1 MKATAMT
8 LTQLYRRQIQV
19 ARVYGIPVRIDYRW
33 FLVFGLS
40 VWLVSTNMLALGL
53 PGVGRGTSLLLGVAT
68 TATLFLSI
76 FGHELAHA
84 LVARSEGIETEEIVL
99 HPFGGLARLAEQPR
113 SPGAEFRIAAAGPAA
128 SFFFALCGFGAML
141 LANAGGFRAGA
152 AVFFFLW
159 FFNLLLA
166 VFNLFPGY
174 PLDGGRVLRALL
186 WHRNGNISEA
196 TRIAGLCGQV
206 IALALIAFGI
216 FIVVLHVTRG
226 TGDLFTGLWSVM
238 VGLFLGDAA
247 RKVTAET
254 GGASGAVTVGEVMG
268 VPFAIE
274 PDVTVSHFVDVILP
288 QHRQTSFLVARDKR
302 LHGLLTL
309 ADLKALPRDK
319 WRQTRARDVMRPISP
334 QLFVESSALIG
345 RAEDLMKQ
353 NGADALAVINP
364 AGELIGFLQ
373 KGLIK
378 KRAAKASSIGKRRQR
393 FFNR

>member
-1 MKATAMT
+1 MKATAPT
-8 LTQLYRRQIQV
+8 WTQIYHRQIQV

-40 VWLVSTNMLALGL
+40 VWLVSANMLALGL
-53 PGVGRGTSLLLGVAT
+53 PGVGRGASLLLGVAT

-99 HPFGGLARLAEQPR
+99 HPFGGLARLRSQPS

-186 WHRNGNISEA
+186 WRRNGNIAEA

-238 VGLFLGDAA
+238 VGIFLGDAA

-254 GGASGAVTVGEVMG
+254 AGGAAGAITVGEVMG

-288 QHRQTSFLVARDKR
+288 QHRQTSFLVAREKR

-334 QLFVESSALIG
+334 QLFVESSAPMS
-345 RAEDLMKQ
+345 RAEDLMKK
-353 NGADALAVINP
+353 NGADALAVINT

-373 KGLIK
+373 KGLVK
-378 KRAAKASSIGKRRQR
+378 KRAAKSSSIEKRR
-393 FFNR
+393 